1 MKKALKLWRSHKDLA
16 SKHFCAVHKNALDTS
31 AMRYNLALHAAVQYE
46 FGSRPAGQRHQ
57 AARSREQLN
66 FGDSMMTSAAK
77 KAVTDKISKQA
88 EAAVNA
94 SKEGVEAAMKAG
106 TDALAKTYEQVA
118 AATREQMDVAFKACE
133 KTFKDVDGYKDIAD
147 FNKGNVDA
155 AFQAGAAMVKG
166 VQEFG
171 KTWTG
176 MAQASLESS
185 LAATQATFACR
196 NFKDFAEVQADLA
209 KKAYNEMLSDSRTLA
224 TLSAKVAEETF
235 APVRAR
241 VDATVAVFSKSPSA

>member
-1 MKKALKLWRSHKDLA
+1 
-16 SKHFCAVHKNALDTS
+16 
-31 AMRYNLALHAAVQYE
+31 
-46 FGSRPAGQRHQ
+46 
-57 AARSREQLN
+57 
-66 FGDSMMTSAAK
+66 MTTAAK

-106 TDALAKTYEQVA
+106 TDAMAKTYEQVA
-118 AATREQMDVAFKACE
+118 TATKEQMDAAFKACE
-133 KTFKDVDGYKDIAD
+133 TTFKDVDGYKDVVA

-155 AFQAGAAMVKG
+155 ALEAGAAMVKG
-166 VQEFG
+166 MQAFG
-171 KTWTG
+171 KAWTG

-196 NFKDFAEVQADLA
+196 NFKDFAEVQSDLA
-209 KKAYNEMLSDSRTLA
+209 KKAYNDMLSDSQTLA
-224 TLSAKVAEETF
+224 TLSVKVAEETF
-235 APVRAR
+235 APVRSR